1 MSESGFDL
9 GLSDPSRAGVFL
21 VAGDDLAT
29 LDVLTRDAGL
39 RSWRIDLGDCRNKS
53 TLLLRIATM
62 LEFPGTFGRNWDAL
76 SDGLR
81 DLSWLPAGGYALL
94 FEGGGDLRRA
104 DPASFDTLLDILG
117 EASREW
123 ATRDVAFWAFVA
135 LPEDAFEAA
144 L

>member
-9 GLSDPSRAGVFL
+9 GLSDPARAGVFL
-21 VAGDDLAT
+21 VAADDLTT
-29 LDVLTRDAGL
+29 LDVLARDAGL
-39 RSWRIDLGDCRNKS
+39 RAWRIDLSTCRNKA

-62 LEFPGTFGRNWDAL
+62 LEFPGSFGRNWDAL

-81 DLSWLPAGGYALL
+81 DLGWLPAAGYALL
-94 FEGGGDLRRA
+94 FEGAGDLRDA
-104 DPASFDTLLDILG
+104 DAASFDTLLDILG

-123 ATRDVAFWAFVA
+123 ASRKVAFWAFMA
-135 LPEDAFEAA
+135 LPEDSFQAT

>member
-9 GLSDPSRAGVFL
+9 GLSDPARAGIFL
-21 VAGDDLAT
+21 VAADDLAT
-29 LDVLTRDAGL
+29 LDVLARDAGL
-39 RSWRIDLGDCRNKS
+39 RAWRIDLSDCQNKA

-81 DLSWLPAGGYALL
+81 DFSWLPADGYALL
-94 FEGGGDLRRA
+94 LERAGDFRQA
-104 DPASFDTLLDILG
+104 DAAAFDTLLDILG

-123 ATRDVAFWAFVA
+123 ATRGVPFWAFVA
-135 LPEDAFEAA
+135 LPEDAFETA